1 MSHWCLGLTGGIGSG
16 KTAASDY
23 LQTLGVS
30 IVDADIEA
38 RIAVE
43 PNQPAWSAIK
53 ERFGDDALNADKTL
67 NRGWLREKIFSN
79 PDERIWLEKL
89 THPIIREQIIQK
101 LTQQTS
107 AYAVLV
113 SPLLFE
119 SKQNELV
126 DRVLLI
132 DVTLETQLKRASQRD
147 GASIEQ
153 IEKIIATQMP
163 RQEKQKKSDDI
174 VLNESSIEQLHAQ
187 LNERHEA
194 YLRLAQKT
202 CTKNR

>member
-1 MSHWCLGLTGGIGSG
+1 MSQWCLGLTGGIGSG
-16 KTAASDY
+16 KTAASNY
-23 LQTLGVS
+23 LQTLGVGV
-30 IVDADIEA
+30 VDADIEA

-43 PNQPAWSAIK
+43 PNQPAWFAIK
-53 ERFGDDALNADKTL
+53 ARFGEDVLNADKTL
-67 NRGWLREKIFSN
+67 NRGWLRQKIFSEPN
-79 PDERIWLEKL
+79 ERLWLESL

-101 LTQQTS
+101 LAQQTS

-132 DVTLETQLKRASQRD
+132 DVSEETQLKRASLRD

-153 IEKIIATQMP
+153 IEKIIAAQMP
-163 RQEKQKKSDDI
+163 RQDKQEKSDDI
-174 VLNESSIEQLHAQ
+174 VLNESSLGQLHAQ
-187 LNERHEA
+187 LDERHA
-194 YLRLAQKT
+194 IYLKLAQKT
-202 CTKNR
+202 CTKK

>member
-23 LQTLGVS
+23 LQTLGVG

-43 PNQPAWSAIK
+43 PNQPAWCAIK
-53 ERFGDDALNADKTL
+53 EHFGSDALNADKTL
-67 NRGWLREKIFSN
+67 NRSWLRQKVFSN

-101 LTQQTS
+101 LAQQTS
-107 AYAVLV
+107 VYAVLV

-132 DVTLETQLKRASQRD
+132 DVTLETQLKRASLRD
-147 GASIEQ
+147 GSSKEQ
-153 IEKIIATQMP
+153 IEKIIAAQMP
-163 RQEKQKKSDDI
+163 RQDKQEKSDDI
-174 VLNESSIEQLHAQ
+174 VLNESSLEQLHAQ
-187 LNERHEA
+187 LDERHAA
-194 YLRLAQKT
+194 YLRLAQK
-202 CTKNR
+202 NR